1 MTATK
6 ALDALVEQTKEV
18 LQNAAIV
25 LANSQRNEQQAKD
38 HLQMLEKFRTDYA
51 KERQRLMRIGMSP
64 MTFGHYRGFL
74 DMLDAG
80 IFEATQR
87 LAQHVRTVG
96 ENQTHLTEQH
106 VKLTSFETLI
116 DRRAHAAQVTANRAE
131 QRQLDEMSAQMR
143 LRQGSN
149 NGSFTPGF

>member
-1 MTATK
+1 MTTTK

-18 LQNAAIV
+18 LEKAAIV
-25 LANSQRNEQQAKD
+25 LANSRRNEQQARD

-64 MTFGHYRGFL
+64 MTFSHYRGFL

-80 IFEATQR
+80 IFEATRR
-87 LAQHVRTVG
+87 LTQCLQMVD
-96 ENQTHLTEQH
+96 ENQTNLTEQH

-116 DRRAHAAQVTANRAE
+116 DRRAHSARVIANRAE
-131 QRQLDEMSAQMR
+131 QRQADEMSAQMR
-143 LRQGSN
+143 LRQNSN
-149 NGSFTPGF
+149 NGPFTPGF

>member
-18 LQNAAIV
+18 LENAAIV
-25 LANSQRNEQQAKD
+25 LANSRRNEEQARD
-38 HLQMLEKFRTDYA
+38 HLQMLETFRTDYA

-64 MTFGHYRGFL
+64 MTFSHYRGFL
-74 DMLDAG
+74 DMLDSG
-80 IFEATQR
+80 IFKATQM
-87 LAQHVRTVG
+87 LTQYVQTVD

-116 DRRAHAAQVTANRAE
+116 DRRARSAKQTANRAE
-131 QRQLDEMSAQMR
+131 QRQVDEMSSQMR
-143 LRQGSN
+143 LRQISN